1 MQNFSFTAGFIGAG
15 NMGGAL
21 AQAAISAIPA
31 DQIAVICHTP
41 AHTDAVAAR
50 LGCVA
55 AKSNRS
61 LAGSSRFLFLGVKP
75 GMIGELASEIASC
88 IPNGT
93 ILVSMLAG
101 VDLTRLEALFGT
113 DRPIL
118 RIMPNTPCAI
128 GQGVILCTPN
138 AHVTAEDMTD
148 FRTLMAGAGLIDTLP
163 EKLIDAAGTLT
174 GCGPAFAY
182 LFVEALADGGVA
194 CGLPRDKAQTYAAA
208 MLRGSAAM
216 VLESG
221 RHPGALKDAV
231 CSPGGTTIEGVA
243 SLEHDG
249 FRSAAIGA
257 VRASFNKTAKLGS

>member
-1 MQNFSFTAGFIGAG
+1 MQNFPYTAGFIGAG

-21 AQAAISAIPA
+21 AQAALSAVPA
-31 DQIAVICHTP
+31 DRISVICRTP

-55 AKSNRS
+55 ADSNAS
-61 LAGSSRFLFLGVKP
+61 LTVSSRFLFLGVKP
-75 GMIGELASEIASC
+75 GMIADLASEIAPCVQS
-88 IPNGT
+88 GT
-93 ILVSMLAG
+93 VLVSMLAG
-101 VDLTRLEALFGT
+101 ISLARLEELFGT
-113 DRPIL
+113 DKPIL

-128 GQGVILCTPN
+128 GQGVILCAPN
-138 AHVTAEDMTD
+138 AHVTAEDMAD
-148 FRTLMAGAGLIDTLP
+148 FRTLMAGAGLIDSLP

-194 CGLPRDKAQTYAAA
+194 CGLPRDKAQAYAAA

-221 RHPGALKDAV
+221 KHPGALKDAV

-243 SLEHDG
+243 SLERDG
-249 FRSAAIGA
+249 FRNAAIEA
-257 VRASFNKTAKLGS
+257 VRASFSKTAKLGS